1 MEYFESPTFCATK
14 IYKRGPGGPN
24 TQAMADIQTWMQ
36 VRYLPNCCLG
46 CLPNSSSSRGSQD
59 LCVVGST
66 GYKVP
71 DLIGDWT
78 HLLLEHPEHL
88 ERSAG
93 VEEKFKVGRAASSW
107 PA

>member
-1 MEYFESPTFCATK
+1 MSPKLLF
-14 IYKRGPGGPN
+14 I
-24 TQAMADIQTWMQ
+24 
-36 VRYLPNCCLG
+36 L
-46 CLPNSSSSRGSQD
+46 SRWSQD

-88 ERSAG
+88 ARSAG
-93 VEEKFKVGRAASSW
+93 AKEKFKVGRDLDL
-107 PA
+107 PAWLPAGC

>member
-1 MEYFESPTFCATK
+1 M
-14 IYKRGPGGPN
+14 
-24 TQAMADIQTWMQ
+24 
-36 VRYLPNCCLG
+36 
-46 CLPNSSSSRGSQD
+46 
-59 LCVVGST
+59 VGST